1 MKKIL
6 IYTDCEYFAGC
17 ENIIPVLL
25 KHKKLNLYYNFCLTY
40 KYSKS
45 YYYGLKKKLN
55 ISKYDIYPIKILS
68 FQVKNLVVDKILKK
82 ILSIFELFFMLY
94 EIKILIT
101 HFNKI
106 KPDIVFINNG
116 GYPGAR
122 SCRSAAIAA
131 KIIGI
136 KFIYFNVNNIAQSY
150 NSLKRISQYPVDKIV
165 SLCVTKFTTASKYA
179 KIKLKNT
186 LNLKENRI
194 LKLLNTFDKKK
205 IVKNRNQIRFNLFNE
220 KNSLFVGCVGVFKT
234 NKGHYYFFEAIR
246 ILIEKFKCN
255 NLKFILIGEGP
266 SLNIYNDIIK
276 KYKIG
281 QHIKIIP
288 FQWNIFDYYNA
299 MDIYVHPSILYD
311 DLPFAVR
318 EAMSSGLPVI
328 GSRFAGIPELVKH
341 NVNGILVPPRNSLS
355 LAKAIN
361 YLANNKRLRKKF
373 GNKSLDI
380 YKSELSSKAVIK
392 NYHKLFS
399 SKY

>member
-45 YYYGLKKKLN
+45 YYYGLKKKIN
-55 ISKYDIYPIKILS
+55 IYKHDIYPIKILS

-82 ILSIFELFFMLY
+82 FLSIFELFFILY
-94 EIKILIT
+94 EIKILIL

-106 KPDIVFINNG
+106 KPDVIFINNG

-131 KIIGI
+131 KIVGV
-136 KFIYFNVNNIAQSY
+136 KYIYFNVNNIAQSY
-150 NSLKRISQYPVDKIV
+150 NSLKRISQYPIDKIV
-165 SLCVTKFTTASKYA
+165 SLCVTKFTTASRYA
-179 KIKLKNT
+179 KLKLKNA
-186 LNLKENRI
+186 LNLKENKTLR
-194 LKLLNTFDKKK
+194 LLNTFDKKK
-205 IVKNRNQIRFNLFNE
+205 ILKSRNQIRYNLFE
-220 KNSLFVGCVGVFKT
+220 KKNILIVGCIGIFEP
-234 NKGHYYFFEAIR
+234 NKGHNYFFESIK
-246 ILIEKFKCN
+246 LLKEKFKCN
-255 NLKFILIGEGP
+255 NLKFILIGEGS
-266 SLNIYNDIIK
+266 SLSKYNDLIDE
-276 KYKIG
+276 YKIRE
-281 QHIKIIP
+281 HIKIIP

-299 MDIYVHPSILYD
+299 MDIYVHPSVAYD

-318 EAMSSGLPVI
+318 EAMSSGLPII
-328 GSRFAGIPELVKH
+328 GSKFAGIPELVKH

-361 YLANNKRLRKKF
+361 HLASNKKLRKKF

-399 SKY
+399 GKY